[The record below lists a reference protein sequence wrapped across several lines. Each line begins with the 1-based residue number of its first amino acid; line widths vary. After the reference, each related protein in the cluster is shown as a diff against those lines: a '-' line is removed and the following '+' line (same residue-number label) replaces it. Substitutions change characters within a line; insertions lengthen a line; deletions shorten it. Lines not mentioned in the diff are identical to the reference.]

1 MAVYREGLMADA
13 VILEKTVFSDSIRK
27 LEAEYRKAG
36 NREAVRQ
43 VFAELFGEWGRRFRE
58 EAASLG
64 ICYLHGSI
72 LMRTGELR
80 LTLYGKEFYLDSS
93 RLEKAWYPP
102 AFFRQ
107 YEQDMA
113 QIMDSLRKVHP
124 RIYPYEEDAVRF
136 QYAEY
141 YYAATEVL
149 CRDMLSEIQESGEY
163 RKLKR
168 SEDFY
173 FFFGRWRGEARKLK
187 WTEDI

>member
-1 MAVYREGLMADA
+1 MAVYREKLMEDA
-13 VILEKTVFSDSIRK
+13 AILEKTVFSDSIRK

-80 LTLYGKEFYLDSS
+80 LTLYGREFYLDSS

-107 YEQDMA
+107 YEHETIPVPICLLYQV
-113 QIMDSLRKVHP
+113 SLFITGNDHMSNFF
-124 RIYPYEEDAVRF
+124 RIFLHNPVCPDTFRAIAGTGKGYQHCFR
-136 QYAEY
+136 
-141 YYAATEVL
+141 
-149 CRDMLSEIQESGEY
+149 LSFDHFLRVCHNIRCGH
-163 RKLKR
+163 
-168 SEDFY
+168 
-173 FFFGRWRGEARKLK
+173 
-187 WTEDI
+187 

>member
-1 MAVYREGLMADA
+1 MILTVILHECVHCAAQCKFAVLNTVCTPSDNRAEVLAAPA
-13 VILEKTVFSDSIRK
+13 VIFQRIIAKRHI
-27 LEAEYRKAG
+27 YRAI
-36 NREAVRQ
+36 
-43 VFAELFGEWGRRFRE
+43 F
-58 EAASLG
+58 
-64 ICYLHGSI
+64 
-72 LMRTGELR
+72 
-80 LTLYGKEFYLDSS
+80 
-93 RLEKAWYPP
+93 P
-102 AFFRQ
+102 
-107 YEQDMA
+107 
-113 QIMDSLRKVHP
+113 
-124 RIYPYEEDAVRF
+124 VRF